1 MAPMLALMFV
11 LLVVVTTVGLLFYTI
26 FSILKLVLQLLFWPI
41 RLMLR
46 AGRTRHPQVEPN
58 RCRNKLCGATH
69 PSNAS
74 FCPRCGRPVLRVVE
88 PVVYVMPA
96 RGCKHVNVRVSSRV
110 AC

>member
-1 MAPMLALMFV
+1 MLALMFV